1 MFIIK
6 HKWIF
11 LTISIILVAGSL
23 LLVAIKGIKKGID
36 FTGGTEIVVAYKG
49 YTSTK
54 DSQID
59 LNYIKE
65 NIINN
70 GFDVKS
76 VSLQKVDT
84 QGVNY
89 VLIRLPGEVK
99 EEERF
104 NFENAWSFNHDK
116 HYEASQISENVIG
129 PSIGKELT
137 RKAIWAIILVV
148 IVIVI
153 FIAFSFREVSK
164 PVSSWKYGLLTVG
177 TLIHDITIPLG
188 MYAILGITHGAEI
201 DSLFVLALLTIMGIS
216 MADTIVVFDRVR
228 ENLKNK
234 KSNEAFYEV
243 VGKSLNQ
250 TLLRSFNT
258 SLAVLLVLFALYFF
272 GPVSI
277 RDFSLTLIVG
287 MTFGT
292 YSSIFIASPLLV
304 LVEKWQKKN

>member
-23 LLVAIKGIKKGID
+23 LLVATKGIKRGID
-36 FTGGTEIVVAYKG
+36 FTGGTEVVVSYKEANN
-49 YTSTK
+49 K
-54 DSQID
+54 DVD
-59 LNYIKE
+59 LESVKDNLA
-65 NIINN
+65 NS
-70 GFDVKS
+70 GFAVKD
-76 VSLQKVDT
+76 VSLQKKDLDGT
-84 QGVNY
+84 NY
-89 VLIRLPGEVK
+89 VSIKLLGEVAV
-99 EEERF
+99 EERQ
-104 NFENAWSFNHDK
+104 NFERAYTFDNDPTFTTK
-116 HYEASQISENVIG
+116 QISENVIG

-137 RKAIWAIILVV
+137 RKAIWSISLVIVV
-148 IVIVI
+148 III
-153 FIAFSFREVSK
+153 FIAFSFREVSR
-164 PVSSWKYGLLTVG
+164 PVSSWKYGLLTVV

-188 MYAILGITHGAEI
+188 MYAILGVTHGAEI

-228 ENLKNK
+228 ENLKNR
-234 KSNEAFYEV
+234 KSNETFSEV

-258 SLAVLLVLFALYFF
+258 SLSVLLVLFALYFF
-272 GPVSI
+272 GPLSI

-287 MTFGT
+287 MIVGT